1 MGRLSILVVE
11 DDPLG
16 GRFVRDAIQR
26 LGYEVTLVRDGAS
39 ALELVQKQSFALVL
53 TDLKMEGVNGMD
65 VLCGV
70 KKLHPETEVVIMT
83 AYGTIDNAVEAMKKG
98 AFDYITKPVAPEEL
112 RLVVERVQERQQLL
126 AENRFLRA
134 ELQKQQ
140 GVSAILGQS
149 PAIQRIRETV
159 QMVAPTSAAVLI
171 EGETGTGKEVVANAI
186 ERASPRH
193 GKPFVKVNC
202 GALPHTLLESELFGH
217 ERGAFTGAVAQV
229 KGRFELADGGTLLLD
244 EIADLDKSMQVKL
257 LRVLQFGE
265 FERIGS
271 GRTLQTDVRIIATTN
286 RNLLEEVKKDRF
298 RKDLYFRLNTLC
310 IRIPP
315 LRERREDIP
324 VLAEHFLARFV
335 ARNGERKRLS
345 SEAMRLLMDHN
356 WPGNVRELE
365 SAIERAAVL
374 SRGTE
379 ILTPEHFP
387 YVREHAELLE
397 QMEGSTQLVTLA
409 DVERAHILKTL
420 KRLNGNKSQTARV
433 LGITVKTLRAKLRHY
448 GFTD

>member
-1 MGRLSILVVE
+1 MAKLSVLIVE

-26 LGYEVTLVRDGAS
+26 LGYDVTLVHDGAT
-39 ALELVQKQSFALVL
+39 ALELAGKQSFALVL

-70 KKLHPETEVVIMT
+70 KRLHPETEVVIMT

-98 AFDYITKPVAPEEL
+98 AFDYITKPIAPEEL
-112 RLVVERVQERQQLL
+112 RLVVERVQERQQLV

-140 GVSAILGQS
+140 AVSTLLGS
-149 PAIQRIRETV
+149 SLAMQRIRETV

-186 ERASPRH
+186 ELASPRH

-286 RNLLEEVKKDRF
+286 RNLLEEVKRDRF

-315 LRERREDIP
+315 LRERPEDIP
-324 VLAEHFLARFV
+324 VLAEHFLAGFV

-345 SEAMRLLMDHN
+345 SEAMRLLMEHN

-379 ILTPEHFP
+379 TLTAEHFP
-387 YVREHAELLE
+387 YIREHAELLE
-397 QMEGSTQLVTLA
+397 QVEGPAQPVRLE
-409 DVERAHILKTL
+409 DVEREHILTTL
-420 KRLNGNKSQTARV
+420 RRLNGNKSQTARL
-433 LGITVKTLRAKLRHY
+433 LGITVKTLRAKLRQY
-448 GFTD
+448 GVIE

>member
-1 MGRLSILVVE
+1 MSRLSILVVE

-26 LGYEVTLVRDGAS
+26 WGYDVTLVQDGAS
-39 ALELVQKQSFALVL
+39 ALELAARQSFALVL

-65 VLCGV
+65 VLSGI
-70 KKLHPETEVVIMT
+70 KRLHPETEVVIMT

-112 RLVVERVQERQQLL
+112 RVVVERVQERQQLL

-149 PAIQRIRETV
+149 LAMQRIRQTV

-202 GALPHTLLESELFGH
+202 GALPPTLLESELFGH

-229 KGRFELADGGTLLLD
+229 KGRFELADGGTMLLD

-324 VLAEHFLARFV
+324 LLAEHFLARFA
-335 ARNGERKRLS
+335 ARNGESKRLS
-345 SEAMRLLMDHN
+345 QEAMRLLMEHN

-374 SRGTE
+374 SRGTQ

-387 YVREHAELLE
+387 YIREHAELLE
-397 QMEGSTQLVTLA
+397 AESPFQAVTLA

-420 KRLNGNKSQTARV
+420 RQLQGNKTQTARV
-433 LGITVKTLRAKLRHY
+433 LGITVKTLRAKLRSY
-448 GFTD
+448 GISD

>member
-1 MGRLSILVVE
+1 
-11 DDPLG
+11 
-16 GRFVRDAIQR
+16 
-26 LGYEVTLVRDGAS
+26 
-39 ALELVQKQSFALVL
+39 ELHKQK
-53 TDLKMEGVNGMD
+53 
-65 VLCGV
+65 
-70 KKLHPETEVVIMT
+70 
-83 AYGTIDNAVEAMKKG
+83 
-98 AFDYITKPVAPEEL
+98 
-112 RLVVERVQERQQLL
+112 
-126 AENRFLRA
+126 
-134 ELQKQQ
+134 

-149 PAIQRIRETV
+149 KAMQRIRETV
-159 QMVAPTSAAVLI
+159 QMVAPTAAAVLI

-193 GKPFVKVNC
+193 GRPFVKVNC

-229 KGRFELADGGTLLLD
+229 KGRFELADGGTMLLD

-335 ARNGERKRLS
+335 ARNGERKKLS
-345 SEAMRLLMDHN
+345 SEAMRLLLEHS

-374 SRGTE
+374 SGRTE
-379 ILTPEHFP
+379 LLTAEHFP
-387 YVREHAELLE
+387 YVHEHAELLE
-397 QMEGSTQLVTLA
+397 QMEGSAQLVTLE

-420 KRLNGNKSQTARV
+420 KRLNGNKTQTARV
-433 LGITVKTLRAKLRHY
+433 LGITVKTLRAKLRYY